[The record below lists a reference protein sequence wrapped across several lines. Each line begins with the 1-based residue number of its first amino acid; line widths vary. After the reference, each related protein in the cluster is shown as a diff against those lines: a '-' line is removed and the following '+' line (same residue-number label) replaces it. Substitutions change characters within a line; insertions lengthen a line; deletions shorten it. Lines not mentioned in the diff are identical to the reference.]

1 MSLDR
6 EDQPM
11 STVTWNKPNFSTG
24 ISHSWISEAHAFA
37 SNLQRWPDPGSD
49 SEDAAV
55 YLGPS
60 PSQIT
65 NRWRLWRMFGP
76 KGQEK
81 PYSNR
86 LEHSNTQ
93 PVRPMGSTP
102 SPRVLSFG
110 RASED
115 GAAIEQLLDEVV
127 TAVPRRFQYLQ
138 APSKR

>member
-6 EDQPM
+6 GDQPM

-24 ISHSWISEAHAFA
+24 ISDSWISEAHAFA
-37 SNLQRWPDPGSD
+37 NNLQRWADPGSD
-49 SEDAAV
+49 SEDAAIP
-55 YLGPS
+55 LGRS

-65 NRWRLWRMFGP
+65 NRLRPWRMYDP

-81 PYSNR
+81 PCSNR
-86 LEHSNTQ
+86 LEHSHIP
-93 PVRPMGSTP
+93 PVRSMGSTP